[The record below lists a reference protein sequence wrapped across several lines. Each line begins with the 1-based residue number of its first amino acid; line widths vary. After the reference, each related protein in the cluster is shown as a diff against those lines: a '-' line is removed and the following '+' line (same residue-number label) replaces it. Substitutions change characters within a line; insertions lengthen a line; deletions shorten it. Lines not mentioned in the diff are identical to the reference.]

1 MKDKKGGLFTS
12 AQIGLQD
19 VADRFEPLL
28 QQGRDILFV
37 AVSSGLSGTYNSTC
51 LVANELMEKYPE
63 RHIRCVDTLRYCGA
77 EGMLVI
83 AATRLRAAGK
93 TLDETADWLEENRLR
108 VHQMGVLED
117 LFFCKRMGRVSG
129 AAAVMGTLV
138 GIRPLADINEKGLS
152 DVIGK
157 TRGLAPGAEGDRRL
171 YGRTVER
178 PEEQIM
184 LLSHSDRRSARRSCA
199 PWSKSASTEGAA
211 RCTGVPVVRRVDR
224 PACTPSSI
232 LAARSRPGLTGGAQP
247 DRGADG
253 KNKIIARSQRQSSRW
268 LPFFAAIYKIW
279 KLCFGTCQIRASYN
293 RKSWKNLLIFQKT
306 RGKIFTTIGSG
317 VCRGVWEGV
326 PMKHLLRAMGAA
338 MLAAL
343 LLSAC
348 STPQEQT
355 EPSAPQ
361 TTQAT
366 QAATGATEESAT
378 EARNRLRCRVTLAAA

>member
-1 MKDKKGGLFTS
+1 MTNFAILTDSCSDLTAPLRERFGVDGYVPGALVYPDGSNHYADLDWKNMTPAQFFGTMKDKKGGLFTS

-19 VADRFEPLL
+19 VADRLEPLL

-157 TRGLAPGAEGDRRL
+157 TRGLAPALKATVD
-171 YGRTVER
+171 YMARTVER

-184 LLSHSDRRSARRSCA
+184 LLSHSDRPERAEELRTLVEERFH
-199 PWSKSASTEGAA
+199 PKELHV
-211 RCTGVPVVRRVDR
+211 VPVCQSCGASIGPGPVRHLLFWPPDLVR
-224 PACTPSSI
+224 PD
-232 LAARSRPGLTGGAQP
+232 GGAQP

-253 KNKIIARSQRQSSRW
+253 KNKIIAREPTAVEP
-268 LPFFAAIYKIW
+268 LAPVF
-279 KLCFGTCQIRASYN
+279 CC
-293 RKSWKNLLIFQKT
+293 NLQNLEVMF
-306 RGKIFTTIGSG
+306 RNMPNSG
-317 VCRGVWEGV
+317 VLQQKILEKPVDFPKNAW
-326 PMKHLLRAMGAA
+326 
-338 MLAAL
+338 
-343 LLSAC
+343 
-348 STPQEQT
+348 
-355 EPSAPQ
+355 
-361 TTQAT
+361 
-366 QAATGATEESAT
+366 
-378 EARNRLRCRVTLAAA
+378 

>member
-1 MKDKKGGLFTS
+1 MTNFAILTDSCSDLTAPLRERFGVDGYVPGALVYPDGSNHYADLDWKNMTPAQFFGTMKDKKGGLFTS

-157 TRGLAPGAEGDRRL
+157 TRGLAPALKATVDYMAARSSGRRSRSCSCRI
-171 YGRTVER
+171 RTV
-178 PEEQIM
+178 
-184 LLSHSDRRSARRSCA
+184 RSARRSCA
-199 PWSKSASTEGAA
+199 PWSRRRFHPKELHV
-211 RCTGVPVVRRVDR
+211 VPVCQSCG
-224 PACTPSSI
+224 ASI
-232 LAARSRPGLTGGAQP
+232 GPGLYAIFYFGRP
-247 DRGADG
+247 
-253 KNKIIARSQRQSSRW
+253 ISSG
-268 LPFFAAIYKIW
+268 L
-279 KLCFGTCQIRASYN
+279 
-293 RKSWKNLLIFQKT
+293 
-306 RGKIFTTIGSG
+306 
-317 VCRGVWEGV
+317 
-326 PMKHLLRAMGAA
+326 
-338 MLAAL
+338 
-343 LLSAC
+343 
-348 STPQEQT
+348 
-355 EPSAPQ
+355 
-361 TTQAT
+361 
-366 QAATGATEESAT
+366 TEERSLIAELT
-378 EARNRLRCRVTLAAA
+378 GKTK

>member
-1 MKDKKGGLFTS
+1 MTNFAILTDSCSDLTAPLRERFGVDGYVPGALVYPDGSNHYADLDWKNMTPVQFFGTMKDKKGGLFTS

-19 VADRFEPLL
+19 VADRLEPLL

-157 TRGLAPGAEGDRRL
+157 TRGLAPALKATVD
-171 YGRTVER
+171 YMARTVEVGPPGAR
-178 PEEQIM
+178 GGAAR
-184 LLSHSDRRSARRSCA
+184 HGRRAL
-199 PWSKSASTEGAA
+199 PPEGAA
-211 RCTGVPVVRRVDR
+211 RCTGVPVLRRVDR
-224 PACTPSSI
+224 AGPVRHLLFWPPD
-232 LAARSRPGLTGGAQP
+232 LVRPDGGAQP

-253 KNKIIARSQRQSSRW
+253 KNKIIARE
-268 LPFFAAIYKIW
+268 PAAVEP
-279 KLCFGTCQIRASYN
+279 LAPVFCC
-293 RKSWKNLLIFQKT
+293 NLQNLEVMF
-306 RGKIFTTIGSG
+306 RNMPNSG
-317 VCRGVWEGV
+317 VLQQKILEKPVDFPKNAW
-326 PMKHLLRAMGAA
+326 
-338 MLAAL
+338 
-343 LLSAC
+343 
-348 STPQEQT
+348 
-355 EPSAPQ
+355 
-361 TTQAT
+361 
-366 QAATGATEESAT
+366 
-378 EARNRLRCRVTLAAA
+378 

>member
-1 MKDKKGGLFTS
+1 MTNFAILTDSCSDLTAPLRERFGVDGYVPGALVYPDGSNHYADLDWKNMTPAQFFGTMKDKKGGLFTS

-19 VADRFEPLL
+19 VADRLEPLL

-157 TRGLAPGAEGDRRL
+157 TRGLAPALKATVD
-171 YGRTVER
+171 YMARTVER

-184 LLSHSDRRSARRSCA
+184 LLSHSDR
-199 PWSKSASTEGAA
+199 PE
-211 RCTGVPVVRRVDR
+211 
-224 PACTPSSI
+224 
-232 LAARSRPGLTGGAQP
+232 
-247 DRGADG
+247 
-253 KNKIIARSQRQSSRW
+253 
-268 LPFFAAIYKIW
+268 
-279 KLCFGTCQIRASYN
+279 RA
-293 RKSWKNLLIFQKT
+293 
-306 RGKIFTTIGSG
+306 
-317 VCRGVWEGV
+317 EE
-326 PMKHLLRAMGAA
+326 LRAMVEERFHPKELHVVPVCQSCGVSIGPGLYAIFYFGRPISSG
-338 MLAAL
+338 L
-343 LLSAC
+343 
-348 STPQEQT
+348 
-355 EPSAPQ
+355 
-361 TTQAT
+361 
-366 QAATGATEESAT
+366 TEERSLIAELT
-378 EARNRLRCRVTLAAA
+378 GKTK

>member
-1 MKDKKGGLFTS
+1 MTNFAILTDSCSDLTAPLRERFGVDGYVPGALVYPDGSNHYADLDWKNMTPAQFFGTMKDKKGGLFTS

-157 TRGLAPGAEGDRRL
+157 TRGLAPALKATIDYGPHGRAAGGADHAPVAFGPSGARGGAARH
-171 YGRTVER
+171 GRGAL
-178 PEEQIM
+178 P
-184 LLSHSDRRSARRSCA
+184 
-199 PWSKSASTEGAA
+199 PEGAA
-211 RCTGVPVVRRVDR
+211 RCTGLPVLRRVDR
-224 PACTPSSI
+224 AGPVRYLLFWPPD
-232 LAARSRPGLTGGAQP
+232 LVRPDGGAQP

-253 KNKIIARSQRQSSRW
+253 KNKIIARE
-268 LPFFAAIYKIW
+268 PAAVEP
-279 KLCFGTCQIRASYN
+279 LAPVFCC
-293 RKSWKNLLIFQKT
+293 NLQNLEVMF
-306 RGKIFTTIGSG
+306 RNMPNSG
-317 VCRGVWEGV
+317 VLQQKILEKPVDFPKNAW
-326 PMKHLLRAMGAA
+326 
-338 MLAAL
+338 
-343 LLSAC
+343 
-348 STPQEQT
+348 
-355 EPSAPQ
+355 
-361 TTQAT
+361 
-366 QAATGATEESAT
+366 
-378 EARNRLRCRVTLAAA
+378 

>member
-1 MKDKKGGLFTS
+1 MTNFAILTDSCSDLTAPLRERFGVDGYVPGALVYPDGSNHYADLDWKNMTPAQFFGTMKDKKGGLFTS

-19 VADRFEPLL
+19 VADRLEPLL

-157 TRGLAPGAEGDRRL
+157 TRGLAPALKATVD
-171 YGRTVER
+171 YMARTVER

-184 LLSHSDRRSARRSCA
+184 LLSHSDGGAARHGRGA
-199 PWSKSASTEGAA
+199 LPPEGAA

-224 PACTPSSI
+224 AGPVRHLLFWPPD
-232 LAARSRPGLTGGAQP
+232 LVRPDGGAQP

-253 KNKIIARSQRQSSRW
+253 KNKIIARE
-268 LPFFAAIYKIW
+268 PAAIEP
-279 KLCFGTCQIRASYN
+279 LAPVFCC
-293 RKSWKNLLIFQKT
+293 NLQNLEVMF
-306 RGKIFTTIGSG
+306 RNMPNSG
-317 VCRGVWEGV
+317 VLQQKILEKPVDFPKNAW
-326 PMKHLLRAMGAA
+326 
-338 MLAAL
+338 
-343 LLSAC
+343 
-348 STPQEQT
+348 
-355 EPSAPQ
+355 
-361 TTQAT
+361 
-366 QAATGATEESAT
+366 
-378 EARNRLRCRVTLAAA
+378 

>member
-1 MKDKKGGLFTS
+1 MTNFAILTDSCSDLTAPLRERFGVDGYVPGALVYPDGSNHYADLDWKNMTPAQFFGTMKDKKGGLFTS

-129 AAAVMGTLV
+129 AVAVMGTLV

-157 TRGLAPGAEGDRRL
+157 TRGLAPALKATVD
-171 YGRTVER
+171 YMARTVER

-184 LLSHSDRRSARRSCA
+184 LLSHSDR
-199 PWSKSASTEGAA
+199 PE
-211 RCTGVPVVRRVDR
+211 
-224 PACTPSSI
+224 
-232 LAARSRPGLTGGAQP
+232 
-247 DRGADG
+247 
-253 KNKIIARSQRQSSRW
+253 
-268 LPFFAAIYKIW
+268 
-279 KLCFGTCQIRASYN
+279 RA
-293 RKSWKNLLIFQKT
+293 
-306 RGKIFTTIGSG
+306 
-317 VCRGVWEGV
+317 EE
-326 PMKHLLRAMGAA
+326 LRAMVEERFHPKELHVVPVCQSCGASIGPGLYA
-338 MLAAL
+338 IFYFGRPISSGL
-343 LLSAC
+343 
-348 STPQEQT
+348 
-355 EPSAPQ
+355 
-361 TTQAT
+361 
-366 QAATGATEESAT
+366 TEERSLIAELT
-378 EARNRLRCRVTLAAA
+378 GKTK

>member
-1 MKDKKGGLFTS
+1 MTNFAILTDSCSDLTAPLRERFGVDGYVPGALVYPDGSNHYADLDWKNMTPVQFFGTMKDKKGGLFTS

-19 VADRFEPLL
+19 VADRLEPLL

-63 RHIRCVDTLRYCGA
+63 RHNRCVDTLRYCGA

-108 VHQMGVLED
+108 VHQMGVEETASRRPGLRAAGKTLRNGDWLMHQMGVLED

-157 TRGLAPGAEGDRRL
+157 TRGLAPALKATVD
-171 YGRTVER
+171 YMARTVER

-184 LLSHSDRRSARRSCA
+184 LLSHSDRPERAEELRA
-199 PWSKSASTEGAA
+199 LVEEHFHPKELHV
-211 RCTGVPVVRRVDR
+211 VPVCQSCG
-224 PACTPSSI
+224 ASI
-232 LAARSRPGLTGGAQP
+232 GPGLYAIFYFGRPISSGLKEERSLIAELTG
-247 DRGADG
+247 
-253 KNKIIARSQRQSSRW
+253 
-268 LPFFAAIYKIW
+268 
-279 KLCFGTCQIRASYN
+279 
-293 RKSWKNLLIFQKT
+293 KT
-306 RGKIFTTIGSG
+306 K
-317 VCRGVWEGV
+317 
-326 PMKHLLRAMGAA
+326 
-338 MLAAL
+338 
-343 LLSAC
+343 
-348 STPQEQT
+348 
-355 EPSAPQ
+355 
-361 TTQAT
+361 
-366 QAATGATEESAT
+366 
-378 EARNRLRCRVTLAAA
+378 

>member
-1 MKDKKGGLFTS
+1 MTNFAILTDSCSDLTAPLRERFGVDGYVPGALVYPDGSNHYADLDWKNMTPAQFFGTMKDKKGGLFTS

-157 TRGLAPGAEGDRRL
+157 TRGLAPALKATVD
-171 YGRTVER
+171 YMARTVER

-184 LLSHSDRRSARRSCA
+184 LLSHSDRPERAEELRTMVEERFH
-199 PWSKSASTEGAA
+199 PKELHV
-211 RCTGVPVVRRVDR
+211 VPV
-224 PACTPSSI
+224 
-232 LAARSRPGLTGGAQP
+232 
-247 DRGADG
+247 
-253 KNKIIARSQRQSSRW
+253 
-268 LPFFAAIYKIW
+268 
-279 KLCFGTCQIRASYN
+279 
-293 RKSWKNLLIFQKT
+293 
-306 RGKIFTTIGSG
+306 
-317 VCRGVWEGV
+317 
-326 PMKHLLRAMGAA
+326 
-338 MLAAL
+338 
-343 LLSAC
+343 
-348 STPQEQT
+348 
-355 EPSAPQ
+355 
-361 TTQAT
+361 
-366 QAATGATEESAT
+366 
-378 EARNRLRCRVTLAAA
+378 

>member
-1 MKDKKGGLFTS
+1 MESTPSGTS
-12 AQIGLQD
+12 A
-19 VADRFEPLL
+19 ASTRSAT
-28 QQGRDILFV
+28 
-37 AVSSGLSGTYNSTC
+37 AVRRVCSSSRRRVC
-51 LVANELMEKYPE
+51 
-63 RHIRCVDTLRYCGA
+63 
-77 EGMLVI
+77 
-83 AATRLRAAGK
+83 AAGK

-138 GIRPLADINEKGLS
+138 GIRPLADINEGKGLS

-157 TRGLAPGAEGDRRL
+157 TRGLAPALKATVD
-171 YGRTVER
+171 YMARTVER

-184 LLSHSDRRSARRSCA
+184 LLSHSGPPGARGGAAHHGRRAL
-199 PWSKSASTEGAA
+199 PPEGAA

-224 PACTPSSI
+224 AGPVRHLLFWPPD
-232 LAARSRPGLTGGAQP
+232 LVRPDGGAQP

-253 KNKIIARSQRQSSRW
+253 KNEIIAREPAAVEP
-268 LPFFAAIYKIW
+268 LAPFFLQFTKSGSYV
-279 KLCFGTCQIRASYN
+279 FGTCQIRASYN

-306 RGKIFTTIGSG
+306 RGKNIYNYRLR

-343 LLSAC
+343 LSAC

-355 EPSAPQ
+355 EPSR
-361 TTQAT
+361 
-366 QAATGATEESAT
+366 AADHAGHAG
-378 EARNRLRCRVTLAAA
+378 RNRRDGGRRRAEELLALPRDLAAA